1 MKKREEKISLKFWSP
16 LRPVGQAILV
26 SVNLVCSSKY
36 IYGSDETVQIR
47 KMVWAFAG
55 LQSREQALEYR
66 IVVRVVSH
74 LSFSMCQDFDR
85 AYRNLIFHVT

>member
-1 MKKREEKISLKFWSP
+1 MRISHNLMNPILFMNIIMKKREEKISLKFWSP

-47 KMVWAFAG
+47 KMV
-55 LQSREQALEYR
+55 
-66 IVVRVVSH
+66 
-74 LSFSMCQDFDR
+74 
-85 AYRNLIFHVT
+85 